1 MITESIN
8 LEFGFHHGI
17 RDLVIIGLKYCYFVF
32 LVFIKTE
39 FVPPLKIF
47 KSQIFIEKCYRIF

>member
-1 MITESIN
+1 MITESIH

-17 RDLVIIGLKYCYFVF
+17 RDLVNIGLKYFFLF